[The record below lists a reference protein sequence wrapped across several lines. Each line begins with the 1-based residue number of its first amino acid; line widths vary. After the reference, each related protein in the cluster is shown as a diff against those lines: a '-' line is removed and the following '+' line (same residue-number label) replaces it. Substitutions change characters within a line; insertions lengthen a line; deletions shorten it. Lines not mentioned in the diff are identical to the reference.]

1 MSNLLKSKFL
11 LGVMIAMVAVVGG
24 VAFTAPSQA
33 AAATC
38 SITTTLKVGSK
49 GAQVQCLQSA
59 LGLKADGSFGPKTKA
74 AVVAF
79 QKNAGLTADGVFG
92 AKSRAAWMA
101 GSTGMSMTY
110 PAGCTSSTGFSST
123 TGQPCSGTVMT
134 TTYPNGCT
142 SAVGFSPTT
151 GANCATGA
159 TTTTTTS
166 TGPLSVA
173 LSTDTPASGYI
184 IGGQATADLAH
195 FVFSG
200 SGTLNSVT
208 LQRTGIS
215 DQNTLTNVYLFNGN
229 TRLTDG
235 YSFNNTGSMV
245 MNNLNI
251 AVNGSMVIDVKAD
264 VAAGTTLNPTNA
276 STLGITLTGFTAGTT
291 PVSANVSGNQ
301 MYYGTGSLATV
312 YVEPS

>member
-11 LGVMIAMVAVVGG
+11 LGVMIAMVAVVG
-24 VAFTAPSQA
+24 VAMFSGATQA

-49 GAQVQCLQSA
+49 GVQVKCLQSA
-59 LGLKADGSFGPKTKA
+59 LGLSADGSFGPKTKA

-123 TGQPCSGTVMT
+123 TGQPCTGTVMT
-134 TTYPNGCT
+134 TTYPAGCT
-142 SAVGFSPTT
+142 SASGYSPTT
-151 GANCATGA
+151 GANCSTGV
-159 TTTTTTS
+159 S
-166 TGPLSVA
+166 TPVNSSGPLSVA

-215 DQNTLTNVYLFNGN
+215 DQNTLSNVYLYNGN

-235 YSFNNTGSMV
+235 YSFNSTGS
-245 MNNLNI
+245 I
-251 AVNGSMVIDVKAD
+251 ID
-264 VAAGTTLNPTNA
+264 
-276 STLGITLTGFTAGTT
+276 
-291 PVSANVSGNQ
+291 
-301 MYYGTGSLATV
+301 
-312 YVEPS
+312 E